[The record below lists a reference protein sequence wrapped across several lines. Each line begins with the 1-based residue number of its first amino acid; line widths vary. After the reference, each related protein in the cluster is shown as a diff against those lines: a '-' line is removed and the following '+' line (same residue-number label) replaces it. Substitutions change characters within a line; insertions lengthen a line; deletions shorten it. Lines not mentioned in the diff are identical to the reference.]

1 MIDTPKALREHLQT
15 AIEIEWSTI
24 PPYLCALWSL
34 ADGPNEYV
42 AGNVE
47 EVAME
52 EMLHLTLAC
61 NLLNAIGG
69 RPRLVP
75 DPVTQL
81 PQPPSSPPS
90 PKTFSSASQMDSPG
104 IPSPWSTITSSAP
117 SALGRSWIAVAS
129 PPLP

>member
-1 MIDTPKALREHLQT
+1 GARLPDAREAAGRPGDPMTASATTPLETLREHLQT
-15 AIEIEWSTI
+15 AIEIARCEI

-69 RPRLVP
+69 GARP
-75 DPVTQL
+75 
-81 PQPPSSPPS
+81 PPPP
-90 PKTFSSASQMDSPG
+90 P
-104 IPSPWSTITSSAP
+104 AP
-117 SALGRSWIAVAS
+117 
-129 PPLP
+129 